1 MDITIF
7 PKPLSGTVSAIPSK
21 SLIHRY
27 LICAAF
33 ANRPTEILCADTSQ
47 DIEATVACLIRLG
60 AQIIRNDRGYYV
72 TPVRDPVDN
81 IALPCQESGSTLRFL
96 LPVIGALG
104 IHAAFKMKGR
114 LAQRP
119 LTPLLQEMGRMGCCI
134 RWIDEN
140 TLSCRGQLKPGE
152 YCIPGNISSQFV
164 SGLLFACALLGR
176 GSHVSVFGNL
186 ESKPYVDMTVYTLSR
201 FGIDA
206 TKPILSESKFLSPG
220 IIAADGDWSN
230 GAYYLA
236 ANTIGSAVQV
246 TGLNP
251 NSSQGDR
258 AITDLLLQMN
268 QHPTIDLA
276 DNPDLFPI
284 LAIIAAAK
292 NGAAFHH
299 VSRLRHKESDRIHSV
314 VAMLNAIGCHA
325 TVSED
330 SVTVYPGRIH
340 SGTVDACHDHR
351 IVMAAAIAATCAD
364 GPVTIRNAESV
375 QKSYPHFWE
384 DYRNL
389 GGLYEQHIR

>member
-33 ANRPTEILCADTSQ
+33 ADCPTEILCADTSQ
-47 DIEATVACLIRLG
+47 DIEATVACLKQLG
-60 AQIIRNDRGYYV
+60 VQIIRNDSGYHV
-72 TPVRDPVDN
+72 APVQNPLDN
-81 IALPCQESGSTLRFL
+81 IELPCQESGSTLRFL

-104 IHAAFKMKGR
+104 VEATFKMKGR
-114 LAQRP
+114 LSQRP
-119 LTPLLQEMGRMGCCI
+119 LTPLLEEMCRMGCCI
-134 RWIDEN
+134 RWLDEN

-152 YCIPGNISSQFV
+152 YCISGNISSQFV

-176 GSHVSVFGNL
+176 GSCVSVIGHL
-186 ESKPYVDMTVYTLSR
+186 ESKPYVDMTIYTLSQ

-206 TKPILSESKFLSPG
+206 TKPIISEGNFLSPG

-230 GAYYLA
+230 SACYLA
-236 ANTIGSAVQV
+236 ANTIGSAVHV

-251 NSSQGDR
+251 DSPQGDR

-268 QHPTIDLA
+268 QHPTVDLA

-292 NGAAFHH
+292 NGAIFHH
-299 VSRLRHKESDRIHSV
+299 ISRLRHKESDRIHSV
-314 VAMLNAIGCHA
+314 VAMLAAMGCHA

-330 SVTVYPGRIH
+330 SVTVYPGRIR